1 MEQIY
6 KTDLKTQKNFRKF
19 GEDFS
24 KIWSDD
30 EHHIYVFKRV
40 KVYNLDDGKTKEV
53 ISYEV
58 IKGVKAK
65 NPDGTIV
72 YAYPSSE
79 QFGKNGY
86 YISGNEKYCKE
97 RISKRISDFLIN

>member
-1 MEQIY
+1 MEQINY
-6 KTDLKTQKNFRKF
+6 TDLKEQNSFRKF
-19 GEDFS
+19 DEDFS

-40 KVYNLDDGKTKEV
+40 KKYESGKDS

-58 IKGVKAK
+58 IKGIKRK

-72 YAYPSSE
+72 YTYPSSE

-86 YISGNEKYCKE
+86 YITGSEKYCKE
-97 RISKRISDFLIN
+97 RISKRISDFLLN